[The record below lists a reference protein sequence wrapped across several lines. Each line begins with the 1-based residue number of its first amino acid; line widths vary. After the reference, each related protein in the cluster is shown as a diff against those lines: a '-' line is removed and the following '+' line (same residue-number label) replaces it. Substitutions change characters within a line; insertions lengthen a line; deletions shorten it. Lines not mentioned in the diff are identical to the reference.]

1 MANKRQIIYHDG
13 KPAFMLLPWTEF
25 EALTEKLD
33 EAGLSDEELF
43 DLAHKSG
50 EEYLPAEL
58 VHRVLDGE
66 NPIKAYRE
74 YRRLTQKDLAEKV
87 GLNPVYIS
95 QIETGKRVGSTRTL
109 GKIAKALEVDLD
121 DLV

>member
-1 MANKRQIIYHDG
+1 MTDKRQIIYHDG

-25 EALTEKLD
+25 EAMAKKLD

-43 DLAHKSG
+43 DLARQAD

-58 VHRVLDGE
+58 VHQIIDGG
-66 NPIKAYRE
+66 NPVKAYRE
-74 YRRLTQKDLAEKV
+74 HRGLTQKGLAEKV

-109 GKIAKALEVDLD
+109 TKIAKALEVDID